1 MGTTTQVTT
10 ATEDFEQNTDPAV
23 SGSLVVWT
31 HRMVAHDDA
40 YFCDITDCAGTVRP
54 VAPPIPTQRRFND
67 VSGTLIAYTELI
79 SPTRVV
85 KVYDVVSGVTKASPG
100 TNDANPRIDGHT
112 VVYERGLSPGASIY
126 ALDITND
133 VESAV
138 FTYSGGPQGI
148 NPAVSGTRV
157 VYQRNSDIIL
167 HDLATGQDIDVEAG
181 PDPASRPDI
190 DGDTVVYEFT
200 TSTGDFDIAIYRVS
214 TGTTTRIQRPGDQRG
229 PHVSGGVVVFDDDTS
244 GFSRSN
250 IGLYHIPTGTMQ
262 FIGEADASDRL
273 NDISGHRV
281 VYQSNRD
288 GNNDIYLY
296 EFDVQMPEIDVAP
309 TTHDFGDVNL
319 GASASTI
326 ATISNVGALPL
337 TVSSVAFGAGSNAAF
352 TATFP
357 GAVPTHRRPRSHA
370 RRSSQVHTDGPRR
383 GWRNGRHFQR

>member
-1 MGTTTQVTT
+1 
-10 ATEDFEQNTDPAV
+10 
-23 SGSLVVWT
+23 
-31 HRMVAHDDA
+31 
-40 YFCDITDCAGTVRP
+40 
-54 VAPPIPTQRRFND
+54 
-67 VSGTLIAYTELI
+67 
-79 SPTRVV
+79 
-85 KVYDVVSGVTKASPG
+85 VTKASPG

-148 NPAVSGTRV
+148 NHAVSGTRD

-181 PDPASRPDI
+181 PDLASRPDI

-200 TSTGDFDIAIYRVS
+200 TSTGDFDIAIYRVR

-357 GAVPTHRRPRSHA
+357 GAVPTIVDPGGTLDVPLMFKPTAPGVVGATLDVFSDDLDEVL
-370 RRSSQVHTDGPRR
+370 VHVALTGRGMTVTPTPLQQISDLLAFFDASVGHGTRFGTGP
-383 GWRNGRHFQR
+383 GNSA